1 MITNLVLVDSLDNLR
16 AIAKGGVT
24 QAQAFADLRADIP
37 TLFPEHPTTA
47 EIKAVTDSDD
57 WKEFDLSAR
66 AIFADAF
73 FSAPRMVDGEM
84 MDMTQYDIS
93 LWSAD
98 KKAAKSFS
106 EIETKIRKASK
117 DYVRVAFRQNVTK
130 LIPEAI
136 DAPVDEQTEK
146 SPEPTAILALV
157 DAAFCTLTER
167 GEFDKATVL
176 LNGLDALVKAV
187 RKPVT
192 SGEVIPRKA

>member
-16 AIAKGGVT
+16 TIAKGGVT
-24 QAQAFADLRADIP
+24 QAQAFANLRADIP

-84 MDMTQYDIS
+84 MDMTQYDVS

-98 KKAAKSFS
+98 KKTAKGFG
-106 EIETKIRKASK
+106 EVETKIRKASK

-136 DAPVDEQTEK
+136 DAPVEEQTEK

-167 GEFDKATVL
+167 GEFDKAVVL

-192 SGEVIPRKA
+192 SGEVVPRKA

>member
-1 MITNLVLVDSLDNLR
+1 MITNQTLQFCLNYVATVANGET
-16 AIAKGGVT
+16 AK
-24 QAQAFADLRADIP
+24 AEAFAALRADIP

-47 EIKAVTDSDD
+47 EIKAVTDSAD

-66 AIFADAF
+66 AIFAEAF

-84 MDMTQYDIS
+84 MDMTPFNVS

-106 EIETKIRKASK
+106 EIEIKIRKASK

-192 SGEVIPRKA
+192 SGEVVPRKA